1 MKGESPSVIR
11 NFSPAWFATVMGT
24 GVIPLSM
31 AFLKAPWAKGLGV
44 VFVWLSVI
52 LFIVILIPWTLKFIR
67 YPEAARE
74 DLNHPIAGNF
84 YPTMPI
90 AMIVLALDFLK
101 YRGVVLPL
109 PLAVG
114 LAKALW
120 ILGSAGIYL
129 FGFVISLRM
138 YTHSEID
145 LPHANFG
152 WYIPPV
158 SKLIIPVAGF
168 ELAALSQNWQ
178 PYFLVSL
185 VSLGVGFFLFLFVGA
200 AVYHRYIYHEMP
212 MARLAPTFFIGIAPT
227 AIIAIVVAKMM
238 HFFHHVQTGFN
249 PSTCAV
255 LCKISLLVFWGLSIW
270 WFVMSLLVILYYIR
284 SVGMSYALSWWAFTF
299 PSGALAV
306 STGVTFRVFSFP
318 FLYWSFWLLN
328 AFLIGIWTVVAVLTL
343 RAVSTGAA
351 FRGH

>member
-114 LAKALW
+114 LAKVLW

-168 ELAALSQNWQ
+168 ELAALSQNW
-178 PYFLVSL
+178 
-185 VSLGVGFFLFLFVGA
+185 
-200 AVYHRYIYHEMP
+200 
-212 MARLAPTFFIGIAPT
+212 
-227 AIIAIVVAKMM
+227 
-238 HFFHHVQTGFN
+238 
-249 PSTCAV
+249 
-255 LCKISLLVFWGLSIW
+255 
-270 WFVMSLLVILYYIR
+270 
-284 SVGMSYALSWWAFTF
+284 
-299 PSGALAV
+299 
-306 STGVTFRVFSFP
+306 
-318 FLYWSFWLLN
+318 
-328 AFLIGIWTVVAVLTL
+328 
-343 RAVSTGAA
+343 
-351 FRGH
+351 